1 MGSGQYL
8 RERPARPSGSS
19 ERPLFPVSRDH
30 LDSMTSP
37 IGLWQHARGADPD
50 PRFGFCTDDVAR
62 AIVVDTL
69 HARELGWAAVD
80 VSIRRSLLFLQQ
92 AFDRPTGRFLNFRDA
107 DGQWLE
113 DGASED
119 CHARALGGLAAI
131 MVEVP
136 GSELADAARRL
147 FVQALPAA
155 AYFAAIRAISAALIA
170 CDSVVEA
177 ELPAEAGPV
186 LAKLCTNL
194 VAAFGDPPAEWP
206 WPDPILTYENPL
218 VPRALIV
225 AGVRGRRRPVVA
237 RGLAVLDWL
246 IDVQASESGNFSPIG
261 NRGWWPRGS
270 ERSGFDQQ
278 PIEAASMVLA
288 AATAFG
294 VTGRARYADA
304 AETAYGWFL
313 GDNDVG
319 VPVAIPVSGGCFD
332 GLTPSGP
339 NSNQG
344 AESTLMWLMSLEAIR
359 EMRRSRN
366 IEISTGEALP
376 AVSVTRARG

>member
-1 MGSGQYL
+1 L
-8 RERPARPSGSS
+8 RPVFHAHGGPIPSLLVEVGEVQERPAGDK
-19 ERPLFPVSRDH
+19 VG
-30 LDSMTSP
+30 LDREKTAFLAGLS
-37 IGLWQHARGADPD
+37 IGVIN
-50 PRFGFCTDDVAR
+50 FVA
-62 AIVVDTL
+62 TKL
-69 HARELGWAAVD
+69 
-80 VSIRRSLLFLQQ
+80 
-92 AFDRPTGRFLNFRDA
+92 
-107 DGQWLE
+107 
-113 DGASED
+113 
-119 CHARALGGLAAI
+119 
-131 MVEVP
+131 
-136 GSELADAARRL
+136 
-147 FVQALPAA
+147 
-155 AYFAAIRAISAALIA
+155 
-170 CDSVVEA
+170 EA